1 MNPVALD
8 IGPLELRAYT
18 AWLMGGM
25 IAALV
30 VIAWRAYRSDPRA
43 VGRWLDVSLAALIVG
58 VVGARALHVALQ
70 WEYFADHTGEITRLQ
85 SGGMAWH
92 GGLAAAVPTVIV
104 MARLR
109 GVPLRA
115 WTDALAIAFP
125 LGLIGAWTGCRDA
138 GCGYGYEVATL
149 ADWPGWLVAELP
161 DVFGLYA
168 PRLDLH
174 LFGAV
179 FGLVLLALALI
190 LTGMAWLRGL
200 RLWLVLALAG
210 LGLALIGFLRADP
223 AQVIID
229 RRADQVFNLLLLLLS
244 TTIGC
249 ALWLQDRRAE
259 RVSAPPAPYDDTLHR

>member
-1 MNPVALD
+1 MNPVAID
-8 IGPLELRAYT
+8 IGPLELRTYT
-18 AWLMGGM
+18 AWLMGGI
-25 IAALV
+25 IAALG
-30 VIAWRAYRSDPRA
+30 VIAWRAYRRDPRA
-43 VGRWLDVSLAALIVG
+43 VGRWLDVSLAALITG
-58 VVGARALHVALQ
+58 VVGARALHVALY
-70 WEYFADHTGEITRLQ
+70 WDHFADHTGEITRLQ

-92 GGLAAAVPTVIV
+92 GGLLAAIPIALIA
-104 MARLR
+104 ARLR

-115 WTDALAIAFP
+115 WTDAVAIALP

-190 LTGMAWLRGL
+190 LTGLDALRGL
-200 RLWLVLALAG
+200 RLWIVLALAG
-210 LGLALIGFLRADP
+210 LGLALIAFFRADP
-223 AQVIID
+223 AQTLLD
-229 RRADQVFNLLLLLLS
+229 RRADQIFDLLVLLLS
-244 TTIGC
+244 TVTGGV
-249 ALWLQDRRAE
+249 LWLHDRRA
-259 RVSAPPAPYDDTLHR
+259 A